1 MALTA
6 LALLVITAQAAPVE
20 VPFRSGENAIIV
32 DAVVNGKPLSFMFDT
47 GFSGAFVVDES
58 INLGKA
64 TGKMNLRDF
73 VGQFEAET
81 VKLTSLKLGSKTID
95 PKEKEAVMQP
105 ADFSFSYNTHCDGIM
120 GLEVV
125 RDEVTEINFQKQ
137 KFIFHPRTLDISKR
151 VPDNKKSFLLKMLPL
166 GHGAIVLEVAAQ
178 NGKKMVLSLDTGN
191 AFYATTH
198 RDVLER
204 CGLWPTDRKPAFL
217 KSAFVASGAVDS
229 WYKKMD
235 NMTIFGVPVATS
247 YWSIIDLPSGSAESD
262 GTVGYGFLKNFNI
275 IVDYE
280 RRRVW
285 MENFTSTTGNE
296 PEGQS
301 GVSAVFDPRSKK
313 IVIVKVSPDSPAQK
327 AGIKEGDQILSV
339 DGKELIGR
347 LGYREIESMIDGP
360 AGSKVVLSVSRR
372 GELTRYELERKALVN
387 D

>member
-347 LGYREIESMIDGP
+347 LEYREIESMIDGP